1 MGINYER
8 ILFYA
13 YLSVTNCPHICNRH
27 CKNVVIK
34 PLPGDKTI
42 EGMTKNNNSPAPAMF
57 NVGQDWAS
65 VVVGFI
71 LILFVVITGYAV
83 GTPSFGGKAG
93 WDANHDFSGMFG
105 ATSLWTS
112 ALYTFIVFGVTA
124 VLGIVM
130 SGDKLKKFIIG
141 FLSIFL
147 LAMVAQF
154 VSSYAGFKNL
164 GLETVLFSLVIG
176 LLLGNVF
183 RLPEWFRSG
192 VQTELYVK
200 IGLVLLGATIL
211 FKDILTAGSFGLIQ
225 AVIVVT
231 VVWYFAFW
239 LSKKM
244 KVDDEFSTM
253 LASAVSICG
262 VSAAIATAGAI
273 NGDKKKLSF
282 IISLVLLVAI
292 PMMIFLPIIAK
303 WMGLSEIVTGAW
315 LGGTIDTTGAVV
327 AAGTIAGET
336 GLKYA
341 TIVKFSQNVL
351 LGLAAFAISIFWAY
365 RSRGSNEKGQHV
377 PARIIWDRFPKFV
390 LGFILASLVFSFILD
405 AETAKASGKVI
416 KGFSTFWF
424 NLAFISI
431 GLETRF
437 ADFKHMES
445 KKPFYSFLI
454 AQTFNIFFTLGISY
468 LLFQLISPK

>member
-1 MGINYER
+1 
-8 ILFYA
+8 
-13 YLSVTNCPHICNRH
+13 
-27 CKNVVIK
+27 
-34 PLPGDKTI
+34 
-42 EGMTKNNNSPAPAMF
+42 MTKNNNAPLSDRF
-57 NVGQDWAS
+57 NIGQDWAS
-65 VVVGFI
+65 VVTGFI

-83 GTPSFGGKAG
+83 ATPSFGGKAG
-93 WDANHDFSGMFG
+93 WNFDHDFTGMFG
-105 ATSLWTS
+105 ASSLWTS
-112 ALYTFIVFGVTA
+112 LLFTLMISVITA
-124 VLGIVM
+124 TIGMLL
-130 SGDKLKKFIIG
+130 SGEKIRNYFTG
-141 FLSIFL
+141 FVAIFL
-147 LAMVAQF
+147 LVILAQF
-154 VSSYAGFKNL
+154 VSSFAGFKNL

-176 LLLGNVF
+176 LLIGNLI
-183 RLPEWFRSG
+183 RLPEWLRSG

-211 FKDILTAGSFGLIQ
+211 FKDILSAGAFGLIQ

-239 LSKKM
+239 LSRKM

-282 IISLVLLVAI
+282 IISLVLIIAI
-292 PMMIFLPIIAK
+292 PMMIFLPVIAR
-303 WMGLSEIVTGAW
+303 WMGLSEVVTGAW

-365 RSRGSNEKGQHV
+365 RSRGAGEKGQHV

-390 LGFILASLVFSFILD
+390 LGFILASLVFSFILSP
-405 AETAKASGKVI
+405 ETAQSSGKVI
-416 KGFSTFWF
+416 KSFSTFWF

-454 AQTFNIFFTLGISY
+454 AQTFNIFFTLGVSY

>member
-1 MGINYER
+1 
-8 ILFYA
+8 
-13 YLSVTNCPHICNRH
+13 
-27 CKNVVIK
+27 
-34 PLPGDKTI
+34 
-42 EGMTKNNNSPAPAMF
+42 MTDNKKAIGAGKF
-57 NVGQDWAS
+57 IIGQDWAS
-65 VVVGFI
+65 VVTGFI
-71 LILFVVITGYAV
+71 LILVVLIAGYNV

-93 WDANHDFSGMFG
+93 WSSNQDMPGIFS
-105 ATSLWTS
+105 ASSLWISLLST
-112 ALYTFIVFGVTA
+112 LLVFGIITVIG
-124 VLGIVM
+124 VIL
-130 SGDKLKKFIIG
+130 SGDSLKKFITG
-141 FLSIFL
+141 FLTVFL
-147 LAMVAQF
+147 LAVLAQF
-154 VSSYAGFKNL
+154 ISSYAGFKNI
-164 GLETVLFSLVIG
+164 GLETVLFSLVLGLIIG
-176 LLLGNVF
+176 NIGM
-183 RLPEWFRSG
+183 LPGWLRPG
-192 VQTELYVK
+192 VLTELYVK

-211 FKDILTAGSFGLIQ
+211 FNDILTAGYFGLIQ
-225 AVIVVT
+225 AVIVVS

-239 LSKKM
+239 IARKM

-282 IISLVLLVAI
+282 IISLVLIIAI

-351 LGLAAFAISIFWAY
+351 LGVAAFAISIFWAY
-365 RSRGSNEKGQHV
+365 RKRGEGEKGKHV
-377 PARIIWDRFPKFV
+377 PVSIIWERFPKFV
-390 LGFILASLVFSFILD
+390 LGFILASLVFSFILSP
-405 AETAKASGKVI
+405 ETAQASGKVI
-416 KGFSTFWF
+416 KSFSTFWF
-424 NLAFISI
+424 NLAFVSI

-437 ADFKHMES
+437 SDFRHLES

-454 AQTFNIFFTLGISY
+454 AQGFNIVFTLGVSRV
-468 LLFQLISPK
+468 LFQLLGPK

>member
-1 MGINYER
+1 MR
-8 ILFYA
+8 
-13 YLSVTNCPHICNRH
+13 S
-27 CKNVVIK
+27 
-34 PLPGDKTI
+34 KTRQ
-42 EGMTKNNNSPAPAMF
+42 GMADNNNSSSVKKF
-57 NVGQDWAS
+57 TLGQDWAS
-65 VVVGFI
+65 VVAGFI
-71 LILFVVITGYAV
+71 MILFVVLTGYAIL
-83 GTPSFGGKAG
+83 TPSFGGKAG
-93 WDANHDFSGMFG
+93 WNQDHDFSGMFG
-105 ATSLWTS
+105 AATLWSSVLWTFVIFAVIS
-112 ALYTFIVFGVTA
+112 
-124 VLGIVM
+124 VLGILF
-130 SGDKLKKFIIG
+130 SGEKIKKYFTGFIA
-141 FLSIFL
+141 IFL
-147 LAMVAQF
+147 LVILAQF

-176 LLLGNVF
+176 LLIGNLF
-183 RLPEWFRSG
+183 RLPEWLRSG

-211 FKDILTAGSFGLIQ
+211 FKDILSAGSFGLIQ

-239 LSKKM
+239 ISRKM

-282 IISLVLLVAI
+282 IISLVLIIAI

-365 RSRGSNEKGQHV
+365 RKRGANEKGQHV

-390 LGFILASLVFSFILD
+390 LGFILASLVFSFILSP
-405 AETAKASGKVI
+405 ETAQASGKVI
-416 KGFSTFWF
+416 KSFSTFWF

-437 ADFKHMES
+437 ADFRHMES

-454 AQTFNIFFTLGISY
+454 AQTFNIIFTLGISY
-468 LLFQLISPK
+468 LLFQMLSPK

>member
-1 MGINYER
+1 
-8 ILFYA
+8 
-13 YLSVTNCPHICNRH
+13 
-27 CKNVVIK
+27 
-34 PLPGDKTI
+34 
-42 EGMTKNNNSPAPAMF
+42 MTKNNNSPAEKKI
-57 NVGQDWAS
+57 NLGQDWAS
-65 VVVGFI
+65 VVAGFV
-71 LILFVVITGYAV
+71 LILFVVITGYAIA
-83 GTPSFGGKAG
+83 TPSFGGKAG
-93 WDANHDFSGMFG
+93 WNRDHDFSGMFG
-105 ATSLWTS
+105 ASSLWTS
-112 ALYTFIVFGVTA
+112 VLFTLVIFA
-124 VLGIVM
+124 VIA
-130 SGDKLKKFIIG
+130 IIG
-141 FLSIFL
+141 ILLSGEKIRKYFTGFLAIFL
-147 LAMVAQF
+147 LAILAQF

-176 LLLGNVF
+176 LLIGNLI
-183 RLPEWFRSG
+183 RLPEWLRAG
-192 VQTELYVK
+192 VQTELFVK

-211 FKDILTAGSFGLIQ
+211 FKDILSAGSFGLIQ

-239 LSKKM
+239 ISRKM

-282 IISLVLLVAI
+282 IISLVLIIAI

-303 WMGLSEIVTGAW
+303 WMGLSEVVTGAW

-365 RSRGSNEKGQHV
+365 RSRGAGEKGQHV

-390 LGFILASLVFSFILD
+390 LGFILASLVFSFILSP
-405 AETAKASGKVI
+405 ETAQSSGKVI
-416 KGFSTFWF
+416 KSFSTFWF

-437 ADFKHMES
+437 SDFKHMES

-454 AQTFNIFFTLGISY
+454 AQTFNIFFTLGVSY
-468 LLFQLISPK
+468 LLFQLIGSR

>member
-1 MGINYER
+1 MAESKETLAHKR
-8 ILFYA
+8 F
-13 YLSVTNCPHICNRH
+13 
-27 CKNVVIK
+27 VI
-34 PLPGDKTI
+34 
-42 EGMTKNNNSPAPAMF
+42 
-57 NVGQDWAS
+57 GQDWAS
-65 VVVGFI
+65 VVTGFI
-71 LILFVVITGYAV
+71 LILFVVIAGYSL

-93 WDANHDFSGMFG
+93 WSGNQDIPG
-105 ATSLWTS
+105 ILGTSSLWLS
-112 ALYTFIVFGVTA
+112 ALSTLLIFGIISL
-124 VLGIVM
+124 LGMIL
-130 SGDKLKKFIIG
+130 SGETVKKYLIG
-141 FLSIFL
+141 FVSLYL
-147 LAMVAQF
+147 LAILAQF
-154 VSSYAGFKNL
+154 ISSYAGFRNL
-164 GLETVLFSLVIG
+164 GLETVLFSLLIG
-176 LLLGNVF
+176 LLIGNMF
-183 RLPEWFRSG
+183 RLPAWLRAG
-192 VQTELYVK
+192 AQTELYVK

-211 FKDILTAGSFGLIQ
+211 FGDILSAGAFGMIQ

-239 LSKKM
+239 ISRKM

-282 IISLVLLVAI
+282 IISLVLIIAI

-303 WMGLSEIVTGAW
+303 WMGLSEVVTGAW

-365 RSRGSNEKGQHV
+365 RSRGPGEKGKHV
-377 PARIIWDRFPKFV
+377 PASIIWERFPKFV
-390 LGFILASLVFSFILD
+390 LGFILASLVFSFILSP
-405 AETAKASGKVI
+405 ETAHASGKVV
-416 KGFSTFWF
+416 KSFSTFWF
-424 NLAFISI
+424 NLAFVSI

-437 ADFKHMES
+437 SDFRHMGS

-454 AQTFNIFFTLGISY
+454 AQTFNIFFTLGVSY
-468 LLFQLISPK
+468 LLFQLIGPK

>member
-1 MGINYER
+1 
-8 ILFYA
+8 
-13 YLSVTNCPHICNRH
+13 
-27 CKNVVIK
+27 
-34 PLPGDKTI
+34 
-42 EGMTKNNNSPAPAMF
+42 MTKNNNAPLSDRF
-57 NVGQDWAS
+57 NIGQDWAS
-65 VVVGFI
+65 VVTGFI

-83 GTPSFGGKAG
+83 ATPSFGGKAG
-93 WDANHDFSGMFG
+93 WNFDHDFTGMFG
-105 ATSLWTS
+105 ASSLWTS
-112 ALYTFIVFGVTA
+112 LLFTLMISVVTA
-124 VLGIVM
+124 TIGMLL
-130 SGDKLKKFIIG
+130 SGEKIRNYFTG
-141 FLSIFL
+141 FVAIFL
-147 LAMVAQF
+147 LVILAQF
-154 VSSYAGFKNL
+154 VSSFAGFKNL
-164 GLETVLFSLVIG
+164 GLETVLFSLIIG
-176 LLLGNVF
+176 LLIGNF
-183 RLPEWFRSG
+183 IRLPEWLRSG

-211 FKDILTAGSFGLIQ
+211 FRDILTAGAFGLIQ

-239 LSKKM
+239 LSRKM

-282 IISLVLLVAI
+282 IISLVLIIAI
-292 PMMIFLPIIAK
+292 PMMIFLPVIAK
-303 WMGLSEIVTGAW
+303 WMGLSEVVTGAW

-365 RSRGSNEKGQHV
+365 RSRGAGEKGQHV
-377 PARIIWDRFPKFV
+377 PVKIIWDRFPKFV
-390 LGFILASLVFSFILD
+390 LGFILASLVFSFILSPGM
-405 AETAKASGKVI
+405 AESSGKVI
-416 KGFSTFWF
+416 KSFSTFWF

-437 ADFKHMES
+437 ADFKQMES
-445 KKPFYSFLI
+445 RKPFYSFLI
-454 AQTFNIFFTLGISY
+454 AQTFNIIFTLGVSC
-468 LLFQLISPK
+468 LLFQLINTNIK

>member
-1 MGINYER
+1 
-8 ILFYA
+8 
-13 YLSVTNCPHICNRH
+13 
-27 CKNVVIK
+27 
-34 PLPGDKTI
+34 
-42 EGMTKNNNSPAPAMF
+42 MTKNNNSPAVKKI
-57 NVGQDWAS
+57 NLGQDWAS
-65 VVVGFI
+65 VVAGFV
-71 LILFVVITGYAV
+71 LILFVVITGYAIV
-83 GTPSFGGKAG
+83 TPSFGGKAG
-93 WDANHDFSGMFG
+93 WNRDHDFSGMFG
-105 ATSLWTS
+105 ASSLWSSVLFT
-112 ALYTFIVFGVTA
+112 LVIFA
-124 VLGIVM
+124 VIA
-130 SGDKLKKFIIG
+130 IIG
-141 FLSIFL
+141 ILLSGEKIRKYFTGFIAIFL
-147 LAMVAQF
+147 LAILAQF

-176 LLLGNVF
+176 LLIGNLI
-183 RLPEWFRSG
+183 RLPEWLRAG
-192 VQTELYVK
+192 VQTELFVK

-211 FKDILTAGSFGLIQ
+211 FKDILSAGSFGLIQ

-239 LSKKM
+239 ISRKM

-282 IISLVLLVAI
+282 IISLVLIIAI

-303 WMGLSEIVTGAW
+303 WMGLSEVVTGAW

-365 RSRGSNEKGQHV
+365 RSRGAGEKGQHV

-390 LGFILASLVFSFILD
+390 LGFILASLVFSFILSP
-405 AETAKASGKVI
+405 ETAQSSGKVI
-416 KGFSTFWF
+416 KSFSTFWF

-437 ADFKHMES
+437 SDFKHMES

-454 AQTFNIFFTLGISY
+454 AQTFNIFFTLGVSY
-468 LLFQLISPK
+468 LLFQLIGSR

>member
-1 MGINYER
+1 M
-8 ILFYA
+8 
-13 YLSVTNCPHICNRH
+13 NCPHICNRH
-27 CKNVVIK
+27 CRDLIIKLLHWNKNKV
-34 PLPGDKTI
+34 
-42 EGMTKNNNSPAPAMF
+42 MTENTKSGALSKLKI
-57 NVGQDWAS
+57 GQDWAS
-65 VVVGFI
+65 VVAGFV
-71 LILFVVITGYAV
+71 LILFVVLTGYAIA
-83 GTPSFGGKAG
+83 TPSFGGKAG
-93 WDANHDFSGMFG
+93 WDASHDFSGMFG

-112 ALYTFIVFGVTA
+112 ALYTFFIFGLIA
-124 VLGIVM
+124 VMGIFL
-130 SGDKLKKFIIG
+130 SGDTLKKYITG
-141 FLSIFL
+141 FLSIYL
-147 LAMVAQF
+147 LAIVAQF
-154 VSSYAGFKNL
+154 ISSYAGFKNL
-164 GLETVLFSLVIG
+164 GLETVLFSLMIG

-183 RLPEWFRSG
+183 KLPDWFRSG

-211 FKDILTAGSFGLIQ
+211 FKDILSAGSFGLIQ

-239 LSKKM
+239 LSRKM
-244 KVDDEFSTM
+244 KIDDEFSTM

-282 IISLVLLVAI
+282 IISLVLLIAI
-292 PMMIFLPIIAK
+292 PMMIFLPIIAR
-303 WMGLSEIVTGAW
+303 WMGLSDIVTGAW

-365 RSRGSNEKGQHV
+365 RSRGANEKSQHV

-390 LGFILASLVFSFILD
+390 LGFILASVFFSFILSP
-405 AETAKASGKVI
+405 ETAKASGKVI
-416 KGFSTFWF
+416 KSFSTFWF

-454 AQTFNIFFTLGISY
+454 AQTFNIIFTLGISY
-468 LLFQLISPK
+468 LLFQIISPK

>member
-1 MGINYER
+1 MTTKIN
-8 ILFYA
+8 
-13 YLSVTNCPHICNRH
+13 S
-27 CKNVVIK
+27 
-34 PLPGDKTI
+34 
-42 EGMTKNNNSPAPAMF
+42 SAPVRF
-57 NVGQDWAS
+57 SIGQDWAS
-65 VVVGFI
+65 VVTGFA
-71 LILFVVITGYAV
+71 LILFVILTGYAI

-93 WDANHDFSGMFG
+93 WNGDHDFSGMLG
-105 ATSLWTS
+105 ASSLWTS
-112 ALYTFIVFGVTA
+112 AIYTFLIFGIIA
-124 VLGIVM
+124 VIGMLL
-130 SGDKLKKFIIG
+130 SGEKLKKYFTG
-141 FLSIFL
+141 FLSLFL
-147 LAMVAQF
+147 LAVIAQF
-154 VSSYAGFKNL
+154 ISSYAGFKNL
-164 GLETVLFSLVIG
+164 GLETVLFSL
-176 LLLGNVF
+176 LLGLIIGNLF
-183 RLPEWFRSG
+183 KLPAWLRSG

-200 IGLVLLGATIL
+200 IGLILLGATIL
-211 FKDILTAGSFGLIQ
+211 FKDILSAGSFGLIQ

-244 KVDDEFSTM
+244 KIDDEFSTM

-303 WMGLSEIVTGAW
+303 WMGLSDVVTGAW

-336 GLKYA
+336 GLRYA

-365 RSRGSNEKGQHV
+365 RNRGANEKGQHV

-390 LGFILASLVFSFILD
+390 LGFILASLVFSFILSP
-405 AETAKASGKVI
+405 ETAQASGKVI
-416 KGFSTFWF
+416 KSFSTFWF
-424 NLAFISI
+424 NLAFVSI

-437 ADFKHMES
+437 ADFRHMES

-454 AQTFNIFFTLGISY
+454 AQTFNIFFTLGVSY
-468 LLFQLISPK
+468 LLFQLIGGK

>member
-1 MGINYER
+1 
-8 ILFYA
+8 
-13 YLSVTNCPHICNRH
+13 
-27 CKNVVIK
+27 
-34 PLPGDKTI
+34 
-42 EGMTKNNNSPAPAMF
+42 MTKNNNLPFSGKF
-57 NVGQDWAS
+57 NIGQDWAS
-65 VVVGFI
+65 VVTGFV
-71 LILFVVITGYAV
+71 LIIFVVLTGYAIA
-83 GTPSFGGKAG
+83 TPSFGGKAG
-93 WDANHDFSGMFG
+93 WDGDHDFSGMLG
-105 ATSLWTS
+105 ASSLWTS
-112 ALYTFIVFGVTA
+112 ALYTFVIFGLIA
-124 VLGIVM
+124 VIGMLF
-130 SGDKLKKFIIG
+130 SGETLKKYLTG
-141 FLSIFL
+141 FLSLFL
-147 LAMVAQF
+147 LAILAQF
-154 VSSYAGFKNL
+154 ISSYAGFKNM
-164 GLETVLFSLVIG
+164 GLETVLFSL
-176 LLLGNVF
+176 LLGLIIGNAF
-183 RLPEWFRSG
+183 KLPVWLRSG

-211 FKDILTAGSFGLIQ
+211 FKDIMKAGSFGLIQ

-282 IISLVLLVAI
+282 IISLVLLIAI

-303 WMGLSEIVTGAW
+303 WMGLSDVVTGAW

-336 GLKYA
+336 GLQYA

-365 RSRGSNEKGQHV
+365 RNRTAGEKGQHV

-390 LGFILASLVFSFILD
+390 LGFILASLMFSFILNP
-405 AETAKASGKVI
+405 ETAQSSGKVI
-416 KGFSTFWF
+416 KSFSAFWF

-437 ADFKHMES
+437 ADFRHMES

-454 AQTFNIFFTLGISY
+454 AQTFNIFFTLGVSY
-468 LLFQLISPK
+468 LLFQLIGGK

>member
-1 MGINYER
+1 
-8 ILFYA
+8 
-13 YLSVTNCPHICNRH
+13 
-27 CKNVVIK
+27 
-34 PLPGDKTI
+34 
-42 EGMTKNNNSPAPAMF
+42 MTKSKNPPLSGRF
-57 NVGQDWAS
+57 NIGQDWAS
-65 VVVGFI
+65 VVTGFV
-71 LILFVVITGYAV
+71 LIVFVVLTGYAIA
-83 GTPSFGGKAG
+83 TPSFGGKAG
-93 WDANHDFSGMFG
+93 WDGDHDFSGMLG

-112 ALYTFIVFGVTA
+112 ALYTFVIFGLIA
-124 VLGIVM
+124 VIGMVL
-130 SGDKLKKFIIG
+130 SGETLKKYLTG
-141 FLSIFL
+141 FLSLFL
-147 LAMVAQF
+147 LAIVAQF
-154 VSSYAGFKNL
+154 ISSYAGFKNL
-164 GLETVLFSLVIG
+164 GLETVLFSL
-176 LLLGNVF
+176 LLGLILGNAF
-183 RLPEWFRSG
+183 RLPEWLRSG

-211 FKDILTAGSFGLIQ
+211 FKDILSAGSFGLIQ

-244 KVDDEFSTM
+244 KIDDEFSTM

-282 IISLVLLVAI
+282 IISLVLLIAI

-303 WMGLSEIVTGAW
+303 WMGLSDVVTGAW

-365 RSRGSNEKGQHV
+365 RNRGANEKGQHV

-390 LGFILASLVFSFILD
+390 LGFILASVFFSFILNP
-405 AETAKASGKVI
+405 ETAQSSGKVI
-416 KGFSTFWF
+416 KSFSTFWF

-431 GLETRF
+431 GMETRF
-437 ADFKHMES
+437 ADFRHMES

-454 AQTFNIFFTLGISY
+454 AQTFNIFFTLGVSY
-468 LLFQLISPK
+468 LLFQLIGGN

>member
-1 MGINYER
+1 
-8 ILFYA
+8 
-13 YLSVTNCPHICNRH
+13 
-27 CKNVVIK
+27 
-34 PLPGDKTI
+34 
-42 EGMTKNNNSPAPAMF
+42 MTKNNNSPAEKKI
-57 NVGQDWAS
+57 NLGQDWAS
-65 VVVGFI
+65 VVAGFV
-71 LILFVVITGYAV
+71 LILFVVITGYAIA
-83 GTPSFGGKAG
+83 TPSFGGKAG
-93 WDANHDFSGMFG
+93 WNRDHDFSGMFG
-105 ATSLWTS
+105 ASSLWTS
-112 ALYTFIVFGVTA
+112 VLFTLVIFA
-124 VLGIVM
+124 VIA
-130 SGDKLKKFIIG
+130 IIG
-141 FLSIFL
+141 ILLSGEKIRKYFTGFLAIFL
-147 LAMVAQF
+147 LAILAQF

-176 LLLGNVF
+176 LLIGNLI
-183 RLPEWFRSG
+183 RLPEWLRAG
-192 VQTELYVK
+192 VQTELFVK

-211 FKDILTAGSFGLIQ
+211 FKDILSAGSFGLIQ

-239 LSKKM
+239 ISKKM

-282 IISLVLLVAI
+282 IISLVLIIAI

-303 WMGLSEIVTGAW
+303 WMGLSEVVTGAW

-365 RSRGSNEKGQHV
+365 RSRGAGEKGQHV

-390 LGFILASLVFSFILD
+390 LGFILASLVFSFILSP
-405 AETAKASGKVI
+405 ETAQSSGKVI
-416 KGFSTFWF
+416 KSFSTFWF

-437 ADFKHMES
+437 SDFKHMES

-454 AQTFNIFFTLGISY
+454 AQTFNIFFTLGVSY
-468 LLFQLISPK
+468 LLFQLIGGK

>member
-1 MGINYER
+1 MI
-8 ILFYA
+8 
-13 YLSVTNCPHICNRH
+13 
-27 CKNVVIK
+27 
-34 PLPGDKTI
+34 
-42 EGMTKNNNSPAPAMF
+42 
-57 NVGQDWAS
+57 S
-65 VVVGFI
+65 VVTATIGMLLSGEKIRNYFTGF
-71 LILFVVITGYAV
+71 VA
-83 GTPSFGGKAG
+83 
-93 WDANHDFSGMFG
+93 
-105 ATSLWTS
+105 
-112 ALYTFIVFGVTA
+112 
-124 VLGIVM
+124 
-130 SGDKLKKFIIG
+130 
-141 FLSIFL
+141 IFL
-147 LAMVAQF
+147 LVILAQF
-154 VSSYAGFKNL
+154 VSSFAGFKNL
-164 GLETVLFSLVIG
+164 GLETVLFSLIIG
-176 LLLGNVF
+176 LLIGNF
-183 RLPEWFRSG
+183 IRLPEWLRSG

-211 FKDILTAGSFGLIQ
+211 FRDILTAGAFGLIQ

-239 LSKKM
+239 LSRKM

-282 IISLVLLVAI
+282 IISLVLIIAI
-292 PMMIFLPIIAK
+292 PMMIFLPVIAK
-303 WMGLSEIVTGAW
+303 WMGLSEVVTGAW

-365 RSRGSNEKGQHV
+365 RSRGAGEKGQHV
-377 PARIIWDRFPKFV
+377 PVKIIWDRFPKFV
-390 LGFILASLVFSFILD
+390 LGFILASLVFSFILSPGM
-405 AETAKASGKVI
+405 AESSGKVI
-416 KGFSTFWF
+416 KSFSTFWF

-437 ADFKHMES
+437 ADFKQMES
-445 KKPFYSFLI
+445 RKPFYSFLI
-454 AQTFNIFFTLGISY
+454 AQTFNIIFTLGVSC
-468 LLFQLISPK
+468 LLFQLINTNIK

>member
-1 MGINYER
+1 MR
-8 ILFYA
+8 
-13 YLSVTNCPHICNRH
+13 S
-27 CKNVVIK
+27 
-34 PLPGDKTI
+34 KTRQ
-42 EGMTKNNNSPAPAMF
+42 GMADNNNSSSVKKF
-57 NVGQDWAS
+57 TLGQDWAS
-65 VVVGFI
+65 VVAGFI
-71 LILFVVITGYAV
+71 MILFVVLTGYAIL
-83 GTPSFGGKAG
+83 TPSFGGKAG
-93 WDANHDFSGMFG
+93 WNQDHDFSGMFG
-105 ATSLWTS
+105 AATLWSSVLWTFVIFAVIS
-112 ALYTFIVFGVTA
+112 
-124 VLGIVM
+124 VLGILF
-130 SGDKLKKFIIG
+130 SGEKIKKYFTGFIA
-141 FLSIFL
+141 IFL
-147 LAMVAQF
+147 LVILAQF

-176 LLLGNVF
+176 LLIGNLF
-183 RLPEWFRSG
+183 RLPEWLRSG

-211 FKDILTAGSFGLIQ
+211 FKDILSAGSFGLIQ

-239 LSKKM
+239 ISRKM

-282 IISLVLLVAI
+282 IISLVLIIAI

-365 RSRGSNEKGQHV
+365 RKRGANEKGQHV

-390 LGFILASLVFSFILD
+390 LGFILASLVFSFILNP
-405 AETAKASGKVI
+405 ETAQSSGKVI
-416 KGFSTFWF
+416 KSFSTFWF

-437 ADFKHMES
+437 ADFRHMES

-454 AQTFNIFFTLGISY
+454 AQTFNIIFTLGISY
-468 LLFQLISPK
+468 LLFQMLSPK

>member
-1 MGINYER
+1 M
-8 ILFYA
+8 
-13 YLSVTNCPHICNRH
+13 NRQ
-27 CKNVVIK
+27 KNPSAFSRFI
-34 PLPGDKTI
+34 
-42 EGMTKNNNSPAPAMF
+42 
-57 NVGQDWAS
+57 VGQDWAS
-65 VVVGFI
+65 VVAGFV
-71 LILFVVITGYAV
+71 LILFVVLTGYAI

-93 WDANHDFSGMFG
+93 WSGDHDFSGMFG
-105 ATSLWTS
+105 ASSLWTS
-112 ALYTFIVFGVTA
+112 ALYTFIIFGLVA
-124 VLGIVM
+124 VVGMVL
-130 SGDKLKKFIIG
+130 SGDSLKKYFVG
-141 FLSIFL
+141 FLSIFM
-147 LAMVAQF
+147 LAILAQF
-154 VSSYAGFKNL
+154 ISSYAGFKNL
-164 GLETVLFSLVIG
+164 GLETVLFSLLLG
-176 LLLGNVF
+176 LLIGNLF
-183 RLPEWFRSG
+183 RLPAWLRSG

-211 FKDILTAGSFGLIQ
+211 FMDILSAGGYGLLQ
-225 AVIVVT
+225 AIIVVT

-239 LSKKM
+239 LSRKM
-244 KVDDEFSTM
+244 KIDDEFSTM

-282 IISLVLLVAI
+282 IISLVLIIAI

-303 WMGLSEIVTGAW
+303 WMGLSDVVTGAW

-336 GLKYA
+336 GLQYA

-365 RSRGSNEKGQHV
+365 RGRGANEKGQHV
-377 PARIIWDRFPKFV
+377 PVRIIWDRFPKFV
-390 LGFILASLVFSFILD
+390 LGFILASLVFSFVLRQ
-405 AETAKASGKVI
+405 ETAEASGKVI
-416 KGFSTFWF
+416 KSFSTFWF

-454 AQTFNIFFTLGISY
+454 AQTFNIFFTLGVSY
-468 LLFQLISPK
+468 LLFQLIGGK

>member
-1 MGINYER
+1 
-8 ILFYA
+8 
-13 YLSVTNCPHICNRH
+13 
-27 CKNVVIK
+27 
-34 PLPGDKTI
+34 
-42 EGMTKNNNSPAPAMF
+42 MTKNNNTPLSGRF
-57 NVGQDWAS
+57 NIGQDWAS
-65 VVVGFI
+65 VVTGFL
-71 LILFVVITGYAV
+71 LILFVVITGYAIA
-83 GTPSFGGKAG
+83 TPSFGGKVG
-93 WDANHDFSGMFG
+93 WNRDHDFSGMFG
-105 ATSLWTS
+105 ASSLWTS
-112 ALYTFIVFGVTA
+112 VLFTLVLFA
-124 VLGIVM
+124 VIA
-130 SGDKLKKFIIG
+130 IIG
-141 FLSIFL
+141 ILLSGEKIRKYFTGFIAIFL
-147 LAMVAQF
+147 LAILAQF

-176 LLLGNVF
+176 LLIGNLI
-183 RLPEWFRSG
+183 RLPEWLRSG

-200 IGLVLLGATIL
+200 IGLVLLGATIM
-211 FKDILTAGSFGLIQ
+211 FKDILSAGAFGLIQ

-239 LSKKM
+239 LSRKM

-282 IISLVLLVAI
+282 IISLVLIIAI
-292 PMMIFLPIIAK
+292 PMMIFLPVIAR
-303 WMGLSEIVTGAW
+303 WMGLSEVVTGAW

-365 RSRGSNEKGQHV
+365 RSRGAGEKGQHV

-390 LGFILASLVFSFILD
+390 LGFILASLVFSFILSP
-405 AETAKASGKVI
+405 ETAQSSGKVI
-416 KGFSTFWF
+416 KSFSTFWF

-454 AQTFNIFFTLGISY
+454 AQTFNIFFTLGVSY

>member
-1 MGINYER
+1 
-8 ILFYA
+8 
-13 YLSVTNCPHICNRH
+13 
-27 CKNVVIK
+27 
-34 PLPGDKTI
+34 
-42 EGMTKNNNSPAPAMF
+42 MTKNNNSPAVKKI
-57 NVGQDWAS
+57 NLGQDWAS
-65 VVVGFI
+65 VVAGFV
-71 LILFVVITGYAV
+71 LILFVVITGYAIA
-83 GTPSFGGKAG
+83 TPSFGGKAG
-93 WDANHDFSGMFG
+93 WNRDHDFSGMFG
-105 ATSLWTS
+105 ASSLWTS
-112 ALYTFIVFGVTA
+112 VLFTLVIFA
-124 VLGIVM
+124 VIA
-130 SGDKLKKFIIG
+130 IIG
-141 FLSIFL
+141 ILLSGEKIRKYFTGFIAIFL
-147 LAMVAQF
+147 LAILAQF

-176 LLLGNVF
+176 LLIGNLI
-183 RLPEWFRSG
+183 RLPEWLRAG
-192 VQTELYVK
+192 VQTELFVK

-211 FKDILTAGSFGLIQ
+211 FKDILSAGSFGLIQ

-239 LSKKM
+239 ISRKM

-282 IISLVLLVAI
+282 IISLVLIIAI

-303 WMGLSEIVTGAW
+303 WMGLSEVVTGAW

-365 RSRGSNEKGQHV
+365 RSRGAGEKGQHV

-390 LGFILASLVFSFILD
+390 LGFILASLVFSFILSP
-405 AETAKASGKVI
+405 ETAQSSGKVI
-416 KGFSTFWF
+416 KSFSTFWF

-437 ADFKHMES
+437 SDFKHMES

-454 AQTFNIFFTLGISY
+454 AQTFNIFFTLGVSY
-468 LLFQLISPK
+468 LLFQLIGSR